1 MNSGKIVADGW
12 TGWDGTGREK
22 SMVLQEVLAD
32 LKNGKGMLS
41 KKPENWRLDWKTGD
55 WMVSKKPGNRMLSKN
70 S

>member
-1 MNSGKIVADGW
+1 MNSGKIGRGRVDGEI
-12 TGWDGTGREK
+12 DGSTRGPRGPK
-22 SMVLQEVLAD
+22 D
-32 LKNGKGMLS
+32 GKGMLS